1 MYRKEGT
8 MAEEKNIIDEKREK
22 EVANPEI
29 RYQDEPPVFT
39 ERKRWLLLALP
50 WTFTKYLLKDEILT
64 TQTGFFNTVI
74 NDCYMY
80 KIVDVQ
86 LERSLME
93 KMSGLGTVVCYTSDT
108 TDKVLKIAHVR
119 HAEQIKN
126 FILEKS
132 EKMRMKRRTLTTM
145 SLNSDAADGVDD
157 IG

>member
-1 MYRKEGT
+1 MTEG
-8 MAEEKNIIDEKREK
+8 KNIIDETRDK
-22 EVANPEI
+22 EITDAQV
-29 RYQDEPPVFT
+29 RYQDEVPVFT
-39 ERKRWLLLALP
+39 ERKRLLFFGLP

-64 TQTGFFNTVI
+64 TNKGFFKTVI

-86 LERSLME
+86 LEKSLIE
-93 KMSGLGTVVCYTSDT
+93 KMFGLGTVVCYTSDT
-108 TDKVLKIAHVR
+108 TDKIMKITHVR

-145 SLNSDAADGVDD
+145 SLNSDATDVADD

>member
-1 MYRKEGT
+1 
-8 MAEEKNIIDEKREK
+8 MAENKTVIDEAREEIK
-22 EVANPEI
+22 EPEL
-29 RYQDEPPVFT
+29 RYQDEVPVFT
-39 ERKRWLLLALP
+39 ERKRWLFLGLP

-64 TQTGFFNTVI
+64 VQKGFFNTII

-86 LERSLME
+86 LEKSLLE
-93 KMSGLGTVVCYTSDT
+93 KMLGLGTVVCYTSDT
-108 TDKVLKIAHVR
+108 TDKVLRISHVR
-119 HAEQIKN
+119 KSEQIKN

-145 SLNSDAADGVDD
+145 SLNSDADAIDD

>member
-1 MYRKEGT
+1 
-8 MAEEKNIIDEKREK
+8 MAEEKNVIE
-22 EVANPEI
+22 EVRDGKTQDVELK
-29 RYQDEPPVFT
+29 YQDEVPVFV
-39 ERKRWLLLALP
+39 ERKRWLLFGLP

-64 TQTGFFNTVI
+64 TSRGFFNTVI

-86 LERSLME
+86 LEKSLLE
-93 KMSGLGTVVCYTSDT
+93 KMVGLGTVVCYTSDT
-108 TDKVLKIAHVR
+108 TDKVLKISHVR

>member
-1 MYRKEGT
+1 
-8 MAEEKNIIDEKREK
+8 MAEEKNIIDETRDK
-22 EVANPEI
+22 EITEPELK
-29 RYQDEPPVFT
+29 YQDEVPVFT
-39 ERKRWLLLALP
+39 ERKRWLLFGLP

-64 TQTGFFNTVI
+64 TQTGFFTTLI

-86 LERSLME
+86 LERSLAE
-93 KMSGLGTVVCYTSDT
+93 KMVGLGTVVCYTSDT

-157 IG
+157 ID

>member
-1 MYRKEGT
+1 
-8 MAEEKNIIDEKREK
+8 MAEEKNIIDETRDK
-22 EVANPEI
+22 EMAEVELK
-29 RYQDEPPVFT
+29 YQDEVPVFK
-39 ERKRWLLLALP
+39 ERKRWLFFALP
-50 WTFTKYLLKDEILT
+50 WTFTKYLLKEEILT
-64 TQTGFFNTVI
+64 TQTGFFKTVI

-93 KMSGLGTVVCYTSDT
+93 KMTGLGTVLCYTSDT
-108 TDKVLKIAHVR
+108 TDKVLRISHVR